1 MDSRA
6 GKAVRRALDGRQRE
20 AEEEVERILAAAV
33 TVMERVAPAAP
44 RISDI
49 VAEAGT
55 SNKAFYRYFGGKDDL
70 VLAVMESGVGRLASY
85 LEHQMAKE
93 DTPAG
98 RIARW
103 VEGVM
108 LQAADPGVASA
119 SRAALTQFS
128 AAGDRWM
135 VDPGTTAPLREL
147 LAEPF
152 IEAGSADPR
161 RDGAAVFEAVFGT
174 MRRHLAG
181 GTRPDPGETE
191 HLVRFCL
198 NAVAP
203 PQP

>member
-1 MDSRA
+1 MNTRA
-6 GKAVRRALDGRQRE
+6 GDAVRRALEGRQRE
-20 AEEEVERILAAAV
+20 AAEEVERILAAAV
-33 TVMERVAPAAP
+33 RVMERVAPQTP

-98 RIARW
+98 RITRW
-103 VEGVM
+103 IEGVM

-119 SRAALTQFS
+119 SRAALTQLS
-128 AAGDRWM
+128 VAGDRWM
-135 VDPGTTAPLREL
+135 VDPGMTAPLREL
-147 LAEPF
+147 LMGPLTEV
-152 IEAGSADPR
+152 GSADPR
-161 RDGAAVFEAVFGT
+161 RDGAAVFEVVFGT

-181 GTRPDPGETE
+181 GTRPEPGETE

-198 NAVAP
+198 NAVTP